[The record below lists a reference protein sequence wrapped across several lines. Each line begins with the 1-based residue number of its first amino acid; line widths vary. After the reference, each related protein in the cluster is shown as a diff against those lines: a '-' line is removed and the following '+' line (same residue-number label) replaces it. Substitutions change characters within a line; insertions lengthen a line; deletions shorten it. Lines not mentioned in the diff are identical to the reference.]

1 MPNTDESVID
11 LVDLQPMM
19 RVEISHTC
27 PCDDDDDAIELRH
40 GCCLLRTTGTGTAS
54 DLQQAWCRGVA
65 MVGNVVSSSSSSSSS
80 SFSQRLEPAA

>member
-1 MPNTDESVID
+1 MPDTDENVID
-11 LVDLQPMM
+11 LVDPQPMM

-27 PCDDDDDAIELRH
+27 PCDDDDAIELRH

-54 DLQQAWCRGVA
+54 DLKQAWCRGVA

-80 SFSQRLEPAA
+80 SFSQRVEPAA

>member
-65 MVGNVVSSSSSSSSS
+65 MVGTVVSSSSSSSSS

>member
-1 MPNTDESVID
+1 MPNTDENVIE

-27 PCDDDDDAIELRH
+27 PCDDDDAAIELHH
-40 GCCLLRTTGTGTAS
+40 GCCLLRTTGTGTVS
-54 DLQQAWCRGVA
+54 DLQQARCRSVA
-65 MVGNVVSSSSSSSSS
+65 MIGNVVSSSSSSS